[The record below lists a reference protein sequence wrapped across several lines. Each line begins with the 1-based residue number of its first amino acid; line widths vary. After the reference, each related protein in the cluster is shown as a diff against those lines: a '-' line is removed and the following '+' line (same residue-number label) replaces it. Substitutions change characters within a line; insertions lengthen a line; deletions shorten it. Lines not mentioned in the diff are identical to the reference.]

1 MDSGMSTYARR
12 RPSVTAGDEVA
23 NEALRL
29 LDKVDLARLSM
40 PRIFIKDMLAIARRL
55 YDEANGGRPA
65 E

>member
-12 RPSVTAGDEVA
+12 RPAVTAGDAVA

-29 LDKVDLARLSM
+29 LGKVDLARVSTPGL
-40 PRIFIKDMLAIARRL
+40 FVNDMLAIARRL
-55 YDEANGGRPA
+55 YDEAQGRRPA